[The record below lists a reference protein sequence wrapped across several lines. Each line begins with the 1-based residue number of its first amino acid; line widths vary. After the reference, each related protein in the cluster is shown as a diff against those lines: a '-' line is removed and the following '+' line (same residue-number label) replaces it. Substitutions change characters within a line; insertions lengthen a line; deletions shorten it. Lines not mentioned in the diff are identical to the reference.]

1 MKLKDIRL
9 ALEVSFLKYIGV
21 TLYIFIV
28 ALIKLQESMQ
38 SFKLVDIRKLCS
50 LKYKTAEKSLIL
62 NTHIIYIFNHS
73 YIYMKI

>member
-50 LKYKTAEKSLIL
+50 LKYKTAEKRV
-62 NTHIIYIFNHS
+62 
-73 YIYMKI
+73 